1 MKKARHK
8 PNHGLQRT
16 APAGTLAAPPPSPA
30 QPSLQPPP
38 SQSFGSLEKY
48 KQPFHSTQR
57 NEHDRWNAT
66 ATGFFPALEAR
77 LCFEQYLGACLSPTV
92 FRESE
97 FRFFF
102 FSREE
107 SRMHIHV
114 SHPDGEAKFW
124 LRPSIELARN
134 IGLSSSKIKDA
145 ERIVKSHQQEITDAW
160 NNHFG
165 G

>member
-1 MKKARHK
+1 
-8 PNHGLQRT
+8 
-16 APAGTLAAPPPSPA
+16 
-30 QPSLQPPP
+30 
-38 SQSFGSLEKY
+38 
-48 KQPFHSTQR
+48 
-57 NEHDRWNAT
+57 
-66 ATGFFPALEAR
+66 
-77 LCFEQYLGACLSPTV
+77 LSPTV
-92 FRESE
+92 FREDE

-124 LRPSIELARN
+124 LEPTIELARN
-134 IGLSSSKIKDA
+134 IGLSSSKMKEA
-145 ERIVKSHQQEITDAW
+145 ERLVESRKKEISYAW